1 MKTIVR
7 MLCWMCLIA
16 APMGLYAQV
25 NTTEKVPAS
34 NQTVRTNFSNT
45 VTPASEAAPLDLEAA
60 EASGT
65 LNAAGYFA
73 LFQNIRTKAL
83 SANRYQP
90 AVRSQQQLQQ
100 VVERL
105 GTHHPKSY
113 EYHYAAYLVN
123 RYDTAAGDHL
133 REAHRLAPANKALL
147 SELVALAELSSD
159 PKQKL
164 EYCRKIETQKVYD
177 PLLYQYGRNLL
188 TSVEAGGWLI
198 TQGEWDTYPLWVLQ
212 TVHRF
217 RTDVTLLQLDLL
229 HQQHYFERVMA
240 PFKLKKGA
248 YKRFVSNPS
257 NFLKELAVAS
267 KPVYLSLTVDQNYIT
282 QNGSIL
288 FATGLAMKVSQKPFD
303 NLPLL
308 AEHWK
313 SFDLT
318 NLPSTKADK
327 ELNKMLGNYIMP
339 AGLLY
344 QKALTDGRTGEADT
358 LRVLMTGLARNA
370 GRGAEMEQYLKSS
383 GR

>member
-1 MKTIVR
+1 MKTILR
-7 MLCWMCLIA
+7 LLLCTCLMT
-16 APMGLYAQV
+16 APLVLLAQV
-25 NTTEKVPAS
+25 TTPEKVPEANQNTRFNTS
-34 NQTVRTNFSNT
+34 NERVHLEA
-45 VTPASEAAPLDLEAA
+45 VAPMDLEVAEAA
-60 EASGT
+60 GT
-65 LNAAGYFA
+65 LNAAGYLA
-73 LFQNIRTKAL
+73 LFQEIRKHAL
-83 SANRYQP
+83 AKNRNTVP
-90 AVRSQQQLQQ
+90 PRQQLQLEQ
-100 VVERL
+100 VVNRL
-105 GTHHPKSY
+105 ENKYPQSF
-113 EYHYAAYLVN
+113 EYHCAAYYLN
-123 RYDTAAGDHL
+123 RYDTAGGSHL

-177 PLLYQYGRNLL
+177 PLLYHYGRNLL

-198 TQGEWDTYPLWVLQ
+198 TQGEWDTYPVWVLQ
-212 TVHRF
+212 SVHRF

-248 YKRFVSNPS
+248 YKRFVANPS
-257 NFLKELAVAS
+257 SFLKELAVAS

-288 FATGLAMKVSQKPFD
+288 FTTGLAMKVSQKPFD

-308 AEHWK
+308 VEHWK

-370 GRGAEMEQYLKSS
+370 GRSAEMEQFLKSS